1 MNRSLLKAV
10 LSAVLLLCLLFLAVS
25 GFAMHCNTTGLV
37 LGLPRYLLRQLHT
50 VCAAVM
56 SAAVL
61 LHLALNLKLLRAE
74 WKQGRRNKK

>member
-1 MNRSLLKAV
+1 MNRFLLKAV

-25 GFAMHCNTTGLV
+25 GFAMHFNTTGLV

>member
-1 MNRSLLKAV
+1 MNRFLLKAV

-25 GFAMHCNTTGLV
+25 GFAMHFNTTGLV

-56 SAAVL
+56 NAAVL

>member
-10 LSAVLLLCLLFLAVS
+10 LSVVLLLCLLFLAVS
-25 GFAMHCNTTGLV
+25 GFAMHFNTTGLV

-74 WKQGRRNKK
+74 WKQGRRKKK